1 MGKGIFLLS
10 VIMAIIGFPGLVLYL
25 LAPPWWTWTHIP
37 LDEWVQW
44 VGVAVSIAP
53 LFYLVWVHRHLDRQW
68 SIALEIQEEHKLITT
83 GPYKRVRHP
92 MYLGIFVYTIGL
104 CIVSLDVLVI
114 LFFVFSIWVNYRR
127 IPNEEQM
134 MIDQFGDEY
143 TEYMQHTGRLL
154 PKFWIE
160 KSVMPRR
167 ARVDMGVKQLRL
179 VHVRSYLFEHL
190 QGMWWILLHS
200 RRHCCDKVGGRPS
213 CRCWISE

>member
-1 MGKGIFLLS
+1 MTIYLRIAFLILWVCLGIVRVYYGRKTKTHDSVASIKDKLGTAENEMGKGIFLLS

-154 PKFWIE
+154 PKF
-160 KSVMPRR
+160 
-167 ARVDMGVKQLRL
+167 
-179 VHVRSYLFEHL
+179 
-190 QGMWWILLHS
+190 
-200 RRHCCDKVGGRPS
+200 
-213 CRCWISE
+213 